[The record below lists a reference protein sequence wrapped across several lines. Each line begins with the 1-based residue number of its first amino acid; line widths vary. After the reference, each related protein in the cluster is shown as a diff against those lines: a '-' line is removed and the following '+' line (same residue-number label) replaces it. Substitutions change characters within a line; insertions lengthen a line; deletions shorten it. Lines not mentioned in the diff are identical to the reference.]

1 MPHLTE
7 LLEELTRLLRELNRL
22 LGDIEY
28 IAIKRN
34 KNDRLN

>member
-28 IAIKRN
+28 IAIKLN
-34 KNDRLN
+34 KNDRLK

>member
-28 IAIKRN
+28 IAIKRK
-34 KNDRLN
+34 KNDRLK

>member
-22 LGDIEY
+22 LGDFEY
-28 IAIKRN
+28 IAIKLN
-34 KNDRLN
+34 KNDRLK